1 MIRIYVD
8 ISTSKYIYYY
18 FFKSTGNQIR
28 VILFFGIWIIGIFA
42 IGFLGELPHISLLV
56 LINDTEQNR
65 AKRQQFSKAFD
76 HVNSFKE
83 ESLWTYKARLPQL
96 ILCEVSEGRWNRG
109 AGGHLALPPKK
120 IWQTPKTAKMLV
132 GLLQKSTSLIE
143 NGRFLCFIIGKE
155 FSALPSKKIG

>member
-18 FFKSTGNQIR
+18 FFKGTDNQIR
-28 VILFFGIWIIGIFA
+28 VLLFFRIWTSCNRI
-42 IGFLGELPHISLLV
+42 FLGELPDISLLV

-96 ILCEVSEGRWNRG
+96 ILCEVSEGRWNPGVRG
-109 AGGHLALPPKK
+109 TRGDIFPKLLPNF
-120 IWQTPKTAKMLV
+120 
-132 GLLQKSTSLIE
+132 GLDRRITFFFQMNFCLKRNYFRKQCSSSS
-143 NGRFLCFIIGKE
+143 FLLTYLK
-155 FSALPSKKIG
+155 